1 MNKSPTAWL
10 STLAFACTLCVI
22 RPAWGTDPAGEEFFE
37 LHVRPLLV
45 EKCGACHIDS
55 DEGGLLFTGRDQLLE
70 GGDFGPAIVPGAA
83 AKSLIVSAVRWTTK
97 DLRMPPDEE
106 DRLTADEI
114 AVLERWIDRGAVWP
128 GAAVAPPVANAR
140 HEPSRVSSDHWAF
153 QPIERPSVPE
163 VTDPEWNGSPIDAF
177 IHAGHVAAGIAPAPR
192 ADRLTLLRR
201 AAFDLHGLPPTPEEI
216 TAFERD
222 ESPDAFA
229 RVVDRLLAAPAYGE
243 RWGRHWLDVARYADT
258 AGDVGDY
265 PIPTAHLFR
274 DWVIDALNA
283 DLPIDRFL
291 EAQIAGD
298 LLAAAE
304 PVPTGDPTA
313 APDAETLRHRR
324 DLTMATGF
332 ISLSRRYGNNKSE
345 SMHLTIEDT
354 IDTVGRGMMGLTLR
368 CARCHDHKFD
378 PLLATDYYRLYG
390 IFASTRYPWMGMSD
404 EKSPSALLP
413 LSADPNARQ
422 KTDAYWESIARYEY
436 QINNHVRPDL
446 KPTLEAFAA
455 NEKAREAL
463 GDADPA
469 GLADL
474 DRRREE
480 LLAAHEG
487 KFRELMLHGVDWLKD
502 EMQRLASRPP
512 YPMLYAASEGTPAD
526 ARLHRRGNPQ
536 LLGDAVPRGM
546 PEVVAGDH
554 APTIAEAAGS
564 GRLELARWLSARSN
578 PLTARVFVN
587 RVWHHHFGRG
597 IVPTLDNFGVRGER
611 PSHPEL
617 LDWLADSFMA
627 DGWSLK
633 RLHRR
638 ILLSRAWQASAADIP
653 AAAERDPANALV
665 WRHPR
670 RRLEAEAIRDTL
682 LAVAGVLD
690 PSRGGPHPFPN
701 WVNARFSLNEPFRA
715 DYASRRRSVYLM
727 TQRLFRHPLLGIID
741 GPDTNAS
748 MAARRDST
756 VPAQALLLMNN
767 AFGRWMARDFA
778 DRLAADVL
786 AGGDD
791 RVERA
796 WLLAFGRRP
805 EPREREEAL
814 VFVAEAAKA
823 GGTEARGWESLA
835 WAVLA
840 SNETIYID

>member
-1 MNKSPTAWL
+1 MNKSFIARL
-10 STLAFACTLCVI
+10 SALAFTCGLGLI
-22 RPAWGTDPAGEEFFE
+22 GPAWGADPTDEEFFE

-55 DEGGLLFTGRDQLLE
+55 DEGGLLFTGRDQLLK

-83 AKSLIVSAVRWTTK
+83 AKSLLTSAVRWTAK
-97 DLRMPPDEE
+97 DLRMPPDED

-114 AVLERWIDRGAVWP
+114 ALVERWIDRGAVWP
-128 GAAVAPPVANAR
+128 GAAAAPAITAEGGR
-140 HEPSRVSSDHWAF
+140 SLRVTSDHWAF
-153 QPIERPSVPE
+153 QPVKRPPVPD
-163 VTDPEWNGSPIDAF
+163 VADPEWNGSPIDAF

-192 ADRLTLLRR
+192 ADRLNLLRR
-201 AAFDLHGLPPTPEEI
+201 ATFDLHGLPPTPEEI
-216 TAFERD
+216 AAFERD
-222 ESPDAFA
+222 EAPEAFA
-229 RVVDRLLAAPAYGE
+229 RVVDRLLASPAYGE

-265 PIPTAHLFR
+265 PIPTAHLYR
-274 DWVIDALNA
+274 DWVIDSLNA

-298 LLAAAE
+298 LLADAE
-304 PVPTGDPTA
+304 PVPTGDPTVA
-313 APDAETLRHRR
+313 TDADALRHRR

-332 ISLSRRYGNNKSE
+332 ISLSRRFGNDKAG

-390 IFASTRYPWMGMSD
+390 IFASTRYPWMGMSV
-404 EKSPSALLP
+404 EKSPAALVP
-413 LSADPNARQ
+413 LALEADARA
-422 KTDAYWESIARYEY
+422 KTDRYWDTIARYEY
-436 QINNHVRPDL
+436 QINNHLRPWL
-446 KPTLEAFAA
+446 EPTLNAFAA
-455 NEKAREAL
+455 NAKARVAA

-469 GLADL
+469 RWADL

-480 LLAAHEG
+480 LLAAHDG
-487 KFRELMLHGVDWLKD
+487 RFRELMLHGLDWLKD
-502 EMQRLASRPP
+502 EKERLASRPP
-512 YPMLYAASEGTPAD
+512 YPMLYAVSEGTPAD
-526 ARLHRRGNPQ
+526 ARLHRRGNPE

-546 PEVVAGDH
+546 PAVVAGDH
-554 APTIAEAAGS
+554 PPSIGADAGS
-564 GRLELARWLSARSN
+564 GRLELARWLSSLSN

-597 IVPTLDNFGVRGER
+597 LVPTLDNFGLRGER

-617 LDWLADSFMA
+617 LNWLADSFMA

-638 ILLSRAWQASAADIP
+638 ILLSRAWQAAAADDP

-682 LAVAGVLD
+682 LAVAGTLD
-690 PSRGGPHPFPN
+690 TGRGGPHPFPSGAG
-701 WVNARFSLNEPFRA
+701 ARFDLNQPFRA

-727 TQRLFRHPLLGIID
+727 TQRLFRHPVLGIFD
-741 GPDTNAS
+741 GPDTNS
-748 MAARRDST
+748 TMAARRTST
-756 VPAQALLLMNN
+756 VPAQSLLLMNN

-778 DRLAADVL
+778 DRLAADVP
-786 AGGDD
+786 AGGGD

-805 EPREREEAL
+805 DPREHDEAL
-814 VFVAEAAKA
+814 AFVAEAAKA
-823 GGTEARGWESLA
+823 GGAEARGWEALA
-835 WAVLA
+835 WAVLT